1 MDNLFKTYQ
10 IDDESADT
18 IEKYIT
24 TNVDIQWGYQNNVT
38 FDRQHIEHQ
47 QKELVEKNE
56 QINELL
62 RQQDQNQQIIMSMN
76 QNQQKLLV
84 ESKRTWFQRLFG
96 LNETEA

>member
-1 MDNLFKTYQ
+1 MKCSRISNKHRAMDNLFKTYQ

-62 RQQDQNQQIIMSMN
+62 PQQDQNQQIIMSLSNRCLMTY
-76 QNQQKLLV
+76 KKELI
-84 ESKRTWFQRLFG
+84 F
-96 LNETEA
+96 